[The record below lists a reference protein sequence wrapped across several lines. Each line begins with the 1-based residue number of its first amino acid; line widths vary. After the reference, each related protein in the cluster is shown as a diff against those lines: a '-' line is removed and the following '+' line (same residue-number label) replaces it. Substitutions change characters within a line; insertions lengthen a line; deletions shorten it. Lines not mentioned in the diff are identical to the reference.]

1 MHTFNQLIQYTINS
15 NKIYNIILCDSEFGI
30 KENLYN
36 LYDFWSNLQKYE
48 LNNLNSNELFLKQ
61 LFYSLISISY
71 NNSNNYTSKFQYL
84 KDILNNNFIEPV
96 VKELF
101 FNTFA
106 KIQRTYRILSKIVY
120 KYKFRK
126 AEIQIHT
133 DIFLSPITEKDRNVI
148 VIFQNN
154 KKYLFKIN
162 DLINILNSAL
172 GNTSY
177 FFATPLISKNPYNNM
192 PFSKSDL
199 YNIYF
204 FIKSSNFI
212 MPILIHNFFLSNF
225 NLKKFKI
232 DNEDN
237 IREYAVKNYIENS
250 SQNILINT
258 ITVMLSTNTYTQRI
272 RIHKDFPKKKLIDIM
287 KPYLY
292 LYLTTNYGT
301 ELNKRNEYEYR
312 LNKKLKLFGKFNPK
326 FGRKLVVSNVS
337 FTNEKKY
344 KTDFNDKYIPFDNE
358 YDDDFMNNHLNTIEE
373 EEYSDESNSDSDED
387 FDIDFFNNH

>member
-15 NKIYNIILCDSEFGI
+15 NKIYNINICNSDFGI
-30 KENLYN
+30 KQN
-36 LYDFWSNLQKYE
+36 LYDLYGFWSNLQKYE

-71 NNSNNYTSKFQYL
+71 NNSNDYKSKFQYL

-101 FNTFA
+101 FNTFT
-106 KIQRTYRILSKIVY
+106 KIQRTYRFLSKIVY
-120 KYKFRK
+120 KYKFNK
-126 AEIQIHT
+126 AETQIHT
-133 DIFLSPITEKDRNVI
+133 DIYLSPITEKDINVI

-177 FFATPLISKNPYNNM
+177 FFATPIVSKNPYNNI
-192 PFSKSDL
+192 PFSKADL

-204 FIKSSNFI
+204 FIKNSTFI

-225 NLKKFKI
+225 NLTKFKI

-237 IREYAVKNYIENS
+237 IREYAVRNHIENS

-258 ITVMLSTNTYTQRI
+258 IAVMLSTNKYTQRI

-301 ELNKRNEYEYR
+301 ELNKRSEYEYR

-326 FGRKLVVSNVS
+326 FGRKLIVSNVS
-337 FTNEKKY
+337 FTNENKY
-344 KTDFNDKYIPFDNE
+344 RTEFNDKYISFDNE
-358 YDDDFMNNHLNTIEE
+358 YDNDFMNNHLNPIDDECT
-373 EEYSDESNSDSDED
+373 DESDSDSDED

>member
-15 NKIYNIILCDSEFGI
+15 NKIYNINLCDSEFGI

-36 LYDFWSNLQKYE
+36 LYEFWSNLQKYE

-106 KIQRTYRILSKIVY
+106 KIQRTYRILSRFVY
-120 KYKFRK
+120 KYKFYK

-192 PFSKSDL
+192 PFSKADL

-258 ITVMLSTNTYTQRI
+258 IAVMLSTNTYTQRI

-344 KTDFNDKYIPFDNE
+344 KTDFNDKYIPFYNE

-373 EEYSDESNSDSDED
+373 EEYSDESDSDSDED